1 MERKRNGITLDL
13 RSCDGYAQLYRK
25 FGNQIPNYPRNIR
38 EERRTELYRSGRLQ
52 ACKIPEYF
60 RLHVNCEYK
69 AQIYRQLSRDILT
82 ATDLLCDKAA
92 VFTGT
97 TTKRKSNSYSRC
109 QNRTRWL
116 NGDART
122 PNAERRLFSSAVKL
136 RHKTTA
142 RYMPLLNSTVRRPEL
157 RRRQH
162 WSLQKKSG
170 PKAGLRAPK
179 VTIKCFVSLHPP
191 YVTQKQS
198 SRDLLRFFPFI
209 VMSYKAPPFALFNV
223 NTKQDHSSSQVLHKV
238 SPLCRSFCV
247 Q

>member
-1 MERKRNGITLDL
+1 VSKSDAVT
-13 RSCDGYAQLYRK
+13 
-25 FGNQIPNYPRNIR
+25 
-38 EERRTELYRSGRLQ
+38 ERRRSNVECRL
-52 ACKIPEYF
+52 
-60 RLHVNCEYK
+60 
-69 AQIYRQLSRDILT
+69 S
-82 ATDLLCDKAA
+82 
-92 VFTGT
+92 
-97 TTKRKSNSYSRC
+97 
-109 QNRTRWL
+109 
-116 NGDART
+116 
-122 PNAERRLFSSAVKL
+122 SSAVKL
-136 RHKTTA
+136 RHLTTE
-142 RYMPLLNSTVRRPEL
+142 RHTPLLNSTVKQREL
-157 RRRQH
+157 RGRPY

-223 NTKQDHSSSQVLHKV
+223 HTKQDHSSSQVLHKV